1 MPRQARLDSPGTLH
15 HIIVRGIEKRRIVD
29 DRWDREKFVSRM
41 GNVASDTKTVIYAW
55 ALMTN
60 HAHILLRSGAHGLS
74 RFMRRF
80 LTGYAITYNRRH
92 KRYGHL
98 FQNRYKSIV
107 CDEDAYFRELVRYI
121 HLNPIRAKVVK
132 TMSELDRYRWCGHSV
147 VMGRMKHEWQ
157 DRDYVLSWFGEK
169 EGEARRAYRQYVEE
183 GVGQGRRPELVGGGL
198 IRSMGGWSQVLSMRR
213 HNERVLTD
221 ERILGSGDF
230 VDRIIREADHRAKY
244 QFVGN
249 KIREKA
255 AEFIEQVCKKEN
267 INAKELRMGAKRGRI
282 GQVRSQIAYQ
292 LVEDYG
298 VPLAEIAR
306 QLGVTTSA
314 ISKAINR
321 IAKT

>member
-1 MPRQARLDSPGTLH
+1 MPRQARLDAPGTLH
-15 HIIVRGIEKRRIVD
+15 HVIVSGREKRRIVD
-29 DRWDREKFVSRM
+29 DRRDRGDFVSRM
-41 GNVASDTKTVIYAW
+41 GQVASDTETVIYAW
-55 ALMTN
+55 ALMAN

-80 LTGYAITYNRRH
+80 LTGYAITYNHRH
-92 KRYGHL
+92 KRHGHL
-98 FQNRYKSIV
+98 FQNPYKSIV

-147 VMGRMKHEWQ
+147 MMGRIKHEWQ
-157 DRDYVLSWFGEK
+157 ARDYVSSWFGKK
-169 EGEARRAYRQYVEE
+169 EGEASRAHRQYVEE
-183 GVGQGRRPELVGGGL
+183 GVEQGRRPELVGGGL
-198 IRSMGGWSQVLSMRR
+198 IRSLGGWSQVLSMRR

-230 VDRIIREADHRAKY
+230 VDRIIREADHRIKY
-244 QFVGN
+244 QFGGN

-255 AEFIEQVCKKEN
+255 AEFIEQVCKREN

-282 GQVRSQIAYQ
+282 GRVRSQIAYQ
-292 LVEDYG
+292 LVEDHG
-298 VPLAEIAR
+298 IPLAEVAR

-321 IAKT
+321 ITKT

>member
-29 DRWDREKFVSRM
+29 DRWDRGKFVSRM
-41 GNVASDTKTVIYAW
+41 GHVASDTETVIYAW

-132 TMSELDRYRWCGHSV
+132 IMSELDRYRWCGHSV

-230 VDRIIREADHRAKY
+230 VDRIIREADQRAEY

>member
-1 MPRQARLDSPGTLH
+1 MPRQARLDAPGTLH
-15 HIIVRGIEKRRIVD
+15 HVIVRGIEKRRIVD
-29 DRWDREKFVSRM
+29 DRRDRGDFVSRM
-41 GNVASDTKTVIYAW
+41 GQVACDTETVIYAW
-55 ALMTN
+55 ALMAN

-80 LTGYAITYNRRH
+80 LTGYAITYNHRH
-92 KRYGHL
+92 KRHGHL

-132 TMSELDRYRWCGHSV
+132 TMAELDRYRWCGHSV
-147 VMGRMKHEWQ
+147 VMGRIKHEWQ
-157 DRDYVLSWFGEK
+157 DRDYVLSWFGKK

-198 IRSMGGWSQVLSMRR
+198 IRSLGGWSQVLSMRR

-230 VDRIIREADHRAKY
+230 VDRIIREADHRIKY
-244 QFVGN
+244 QFGGN

-255 AEFIEQVCKKEN
+255 AEFIEQVCKREN

-282 GQVRSQIAYQ
+282 GRVRSQIAYQ

-298 VPLAEIAR
+298 IPLAEVAR

-321 IAKT
+321 ITKT

>member
-1 MPRQARLDSPGTLH
+1 MID
-15 HIIVRGIEKRRIVD
+15 GIEAI
-29 DRWDREKFVSRM
+29 FVSRM
-41 GNVASDTKTVIYAW
+41 GEVASDTETVIYAW

-60 HAHILLRSGAHGLS
+60 HAHILLRSGTHGLS
-74 RFMRRF
+74 KFMRRF

-147 VMGRMKHEWQ
+147 VIGRMKHEWQ

-230 VDRIIREADHRAKY
+230 VDSIIREADHRVKY
-244 QFVGN
+244 QFGGN

-255 AEFIEQVCKKEN
+255 AEFIEQVCKREN

-282 GQVRSQIAYQ
+282 GRVRSQIAYQ

-298 VPLAEIAR
+298 VPLAEVAR

-321 IAKT
+321 IAKA

>member
-1 MPRQARLDSPGTLH
+1 MPRQARLDAPGTLH
-15 HIIVRGIEKRRIVD
+15 HIIVRGIERRRIVD
-29 DRWDREKFVSRM
+29 DRWDRGNFVSRM
-41 GNVASDTKTVIYAW
+41 GQVASDTETVIYAW
-55 ALMTN
+55 TLMTN

-147 VMGRMKHEWQ
+147 VMGRRKHEWQ

-169 EGEARRAYRQYVEE
+169 EGDARRAYRQYVEE

-198 IRSMGGWSQVLSMRR
+198 IRSLGGWSQVLSMRR

-230 VDRIIREADHRAKY
+230 VDSIIREADHRAKH
-244 QFVGN
+244 QFGGK

-255 AEFIEQVCKKEN
+255 AKFIEQVCKKEN
-267 INAKELRMGAKRGRI
+267 INVKELRMGAKRGRI

-298 VPLAEIAR
+298 VPLAEVAR

-321 IAKT
+321 IAKI

>member
-29 DRWDREKFVSRM
+29 DRWDRGKFVSRM
-41 GNVASDTKTVIYAW
+41 GQVASDTETVIYAW

-60 HAHILLRSGAHGLS
+60 HAHILLRSGEHGLS

-132 TMSELDRYRWCGHSV
+132 NTSELDRYRWCGHSV

-230 VDRIIREADHRAKY
+230 VDRIIREADHRARY
-244 QFVGN
+244 QFVGK

-267 INAKELRMGAKRGRI
+267 INAKELRMGAKRGHI
-282 GQVRSQIAYQ
+282 GRVRSQIAYQ

-298 VPLAEIAR
+298 VPLAEVAR

-314 ISKAINR
+314 ISKAIDR

>member
-15 HIIVRGIEKRRIVD
+15 HVIVRGIEKRRIVD

-41 GNVASDTKTVIYAW
+41 GQVASDTETVIYAW
-55 ALMTN
+55 ALMNN
-60 HAHILLRSGAHGLS
+60 HAHIFLRSGEHGLS

-132 TMSELDRYRWCGHSV
+132 TMPELDRYRWCGHSV

-157 DRDYVLSWFGEK
+157 DRDYILSWFGEK

-183 GVGQGRRPELVGGGL
+183 GVEQGRRPELVGGGL

-255 AEFIEQVCKKEN
+255 AEFIEEVCKKEN

-298 VPLAEIAR
+298 VPLAEVAR

-314 ISKAINR
+314 ISKAISR

>member
-41 GNVASDTKTVIYAW
+41 GQVASDTETVIYAW

-230 VDRIIREADHRAKY
+230 VDRIIREADQRAEY

>member
-1 MPRQARLDSPGTLH
+1 
-15 HIIVRGIEKRRIVD
+15 
-29 DRWDREKFVSRM
+29 M

-98 FQNRYKSIV
+98 FQDRYKSIV

-230 VDRIIREADHRAKY
+230 VDRIIREADQRAEY

>member
-1 MPRQARLDSPGTLH
+1 MPRQARLDAPGTLH
-15 HIIVRGIEKRRIVD
+15 HVIVRGIEKRRIVD
-29 DRWDREKFVSRM
+29 DRWDRGNFVSRM
-41 GNVASDTKTVIYAW
+41 GEVASDTETVIYAW

-92 KRYGHL
+92 KRRGHL

-132 TMSELDRYRWCGHSV
+132 TMSELDRYRWCGHSM
-147 VMGRMKHEWQ
+147 VMGRIKHEGQ
-157 DRDYVLSWFGEK
+157 DRDYVLSWFGKK

-198 IRSMGGWSQVLSMRR
+198 VRSLGGWSQVLSMRR
-213 HNERVLTD
+213 HNERVLID

-230 VDRIIREADHRAKY
+230 VDSIIREADHRVKY
-244 QFVGN
+244 QFGGN

-255 AEFIEQVCKKEN
+255 AEFIEQVCKREN

-282 GQVRSQIAYQ
+282 GRVRSQIAYQ

-298 VPLAEIAR
+298 IPLAEVGR

-321 IAKT
+321 ITKT

>member
-41 GNVASDTKTVIYAW
+41 GHVASDTETVIYAW

-147 VMGRMKHEWQ
+147 VIGRMKHEWQ

-230 VDRIIREADHRAKY
+230 VDRIIREADQRAEY

>member
-1 MPRQARLDSPGTLH
+1 MPRQARLDAPGTLH

-29 DRWDREKFVSRM
+29 DRWDRGKFVSRM
-41 GNVASDTKTVIYAW
+41 GQVASDTETIIYAW

-60 HAHILLRSGAHGLS
+60 HAHIFLRSGEHGVS

-107 CDEDAYFRELVRYI
+107 CDEDAYFRELVRYL

-132 TMSELDRYRWCGHSV
+132 SMSELDRYRWCGHSV
-147 VMGRMKHEWQ
+147 VMGSMKHEWQ

-169 EGEARRAYRQYVEE
+169 EGEARRSYRQYVEE
-183 GVGQGRRPELVGGGL
+183 GVGKGRRPELVGGGL
-198 IRSMGGWSQVLSMRR
+198 IRSLGGWSQVLSMRR
-213 HNERVLTD
+213 HNEHVITD

-230 VDRIIREADHRAKY
+230 VDSIIRAADYRTKH
-244 QFVGN
+244 QFAGN
-249 KIREKA
+249 RIREKA

-267 INAKELRMGAKRGRI
+267 INIKELRMGAKRGRI
-282 GQVRSQIAYQ
+282 GQIRSQIAYH

-298 VPLAEIAR
+298 IPLAEVAR

-314 ISKAINR
+314 ISKALNR